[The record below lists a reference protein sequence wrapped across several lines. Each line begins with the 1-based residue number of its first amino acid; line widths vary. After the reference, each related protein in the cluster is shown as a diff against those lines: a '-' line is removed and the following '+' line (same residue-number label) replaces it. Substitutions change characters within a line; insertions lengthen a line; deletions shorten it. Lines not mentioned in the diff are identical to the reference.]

1 MATIST
7 PQRAV
12 VQRPRSPHSDT
23 DQQQQIFLA
32 LQVHQ
37 IPLQR
42 RWILELVNLFL
53 TKLPPAQP
61 PLPSLLPRFN
71 LSPRTQ
77 AAPLHIQPP
86 SRLPSFLNPVSPP
99 AGDHSPPPPPAPPQ
113 KDQIFSINY
122 PEYSPIKRSG
132 PGYERREQRC
142 KDLKRLLG
150 PLQSDDGDS
159 DGPGCVLLCW
169 GGPSACHVL
178 AVEHMERDMDHELF
192 WKRLRGAWFAQR
204 GRWCLHLPW
213 YGIKGVRTVEVRGLG
228 FLALRRGG
236 W

>member
-7 PQRAV
+7 PQRVV

-32 LQVHQ
+32 LQVPQ

-86 SRLPSFLNPVSPP
+86 SRLPSFSHPISLPP
-99 AGDHSPPPPPAPPQ
+99 ETTLPPPAPRQ
-113 KDQIFSINY
+113 KDQTYYINY
-122 PEYSPIKRSG
+122 
-132 PGYERREQRC
+132 
-142 KDLKRLLG
+142 LG
-150 PLQSDDGDS
+150 PASIELWGCDRRAVISAFSLCFRAGKAETVLQWAGS
-159 DGPGCVLLCW
+159 
-169 GGPSACHVL
+169 
-178 AVEHMERDMDHELF
+178 
-192 WKRLRGAWFAQR
+192 
-204 GRWCLHLPW
+204 
-213 YGIKGVRTVEVRGLG
+213 
-228 FLALRRGG
+228 
-236 W
+236 